1 VFVLGFSLIFTALGA
16 SASFFGEF
24 VIPNRLHLGMGC
36 AFACQKTLGAL
47 VIFQILT
54 HSLS

>member
-47 VIFQILT
+47 IIFKF
-54 HSLS
+54 